1 MTLKEDSEAL
11 SREVSDAQDRVE
23 DYEQQAD
30 TDATLIDEVGLPSN
44 HSLSHT
50 RAQTK
55 MTGSSRR
62 KRSKHTNK
70 LKKAFWLCTWDR
82 RKWFWNRFLL
92 LGNKLMVN
100 IQKQ

>member
-11 SREVSDAQDRVE
+11 SREVADAQDRVE

-30 TDATLIDEVGLPSN
+30 TDATLIDEVGLPGN
-44 HSLSHT
+44 HLSHT

-70 LKKAFWLCTWDR
+70 LKRALWFCTWDS
-82 RKWFWNRFLL
+82 RKWFWNRFFL
-92 LGNKLMVN
+92 LGNKLTVS